1 VIRVLAVDDHPLM
14 RQGIASLLDA
24 SEDMRLVAEASSGLE
39 AVTLFEEHRPDV
51 TLMDLQMP
59 GLDGTCAIQRIIDR
73 HPAAR
78 ILVLTTYKGDAQAR
92 RAINAG
98 ACGYLLKNA
107 IRRELLAAIRCAH
120 AGHRQITAEVAS
132 ELGQHAFDE
141 PLSARELDVLHELT
155 ERGSNREIAA
165 ALGLSEDTVK
175 THMKNIL
182 SKLNATDRTQ
192 AVIVA
197 IRRGILDIHG

>member
-1 VIRVLAVDDHPLM
+1 M

-24 SEDMRLVAEASSGLE
+24 SDDIRLVAEAASGAE
-39 AVTLFEEHRPDV
+39 ALALFDEHLPDV
-51 TLMDLQMP
+51 TLMDLQMA
-59 GLDGTCAIQRIIDR
+59 GMAGSGAIQRIVER

-78 ILVLTTYKGDAQAR
+78 ILVLTTYSGDAQAR
-92 RAINAG
+92 RAFTAG

-107 IRRELLAAIRCAH
+107 IRRELLDAIRNVH
-120 AGHRQITAEVAS
+120 AGRRHITADVAG
-132 ELGQHAFDE
+132 ELGRHAFDD
-141 PLSARELDVLHELT
+141 PLSARELDVLRELT

-182 SKLNATDRTQ
+182 SKLNAADRTQ

-197 IRRGILDIHG
+197 IRRGIIDIHR

>member
-1 VIRVLAVDDHPLM
+1 M

-24 SEDMRLVAEASSGLE
+24 SDDIRLVAEAASGAE
-39 AVTLFEEHRPDV
+39 ALALFDEHLPDV
-51 TLMDLQMP
+51 TLMDLQMA
-59 GLDGTCAIQRIIDR
+59 GMAGSGAIQRIVER

-78 ILVLTTYKGDAQAR
+78 ILVLTTYSGDAQAR
-92 RAINAG
+92 RAFTAG

-107 IRRELLAAIRCAH
+107 IRRELLDAIRNVH
-120 AGHRQITAEVAS
+120 AGRRHITADVAG
-132 ELGQHAFDE
+132 ELGRHAFDD
-141 PLSARELDVLHELT
+141 PLSARELDVLRELT

-182 SKLNATDRTQ
+182 SKLNAADRTQ

-197 IRRGILDIHG
+197 IRRGIIDINR

>member
-14 RQGIASLLDA
+14 RQGIASMLDA
-24 SEDMRLVAEASSGLE
+24 SDDIRLVAEAASGAE
-39 AVTLFEEHRPDV
+39 ALALFDEHLPDV
-51 TLMDLQMP
+51 TLMDLQMA
-59 GLDGTCAIQRIIDR
+59 GMAGSGAIQRIVER

-78 ILVLTTYKGDAQAR
+78 ILVLTTYSGDAQAR
-92 RAINAG
+92 RAFTAG

-107 IRRELLAAIRCAH
+107 IRRELLDAIRNVH
-120 AGHRQITAEVAS
+120 AGRRHITADVAG
-132 ELGQHAFDE
+132 ELGRHAFDD
-141 PLSARELDVLHELT
+141 PLSARELDVLRELT

-182 SKLNATDRTQ
+182 SKLNAADRTQ

-197 IRRGILDIHG
+197 IRRGIIDIHR

>member
-14 RQGIASLLDA
+14 RQGIASLLES
-24 SEDMRLVAEASSGLE
+24 SEDIRLVAEASSGLE
-39 AVTLFEEHRPDV
+39 AVTLFEEHLPDV
-51 TLMDLQMP
+51 TLMDLQMA
-59 GLDGTCAIQRIIDR
+59 GLDGTCAIQRIIER

-78 ILVLTTYKGDAQAR
+78 ILVLTTYQGDAQAR
-92 RAINAG
+92 RAFAAG

-107 IRRELLAAIRCAH
+107 IRRDLLDAIRGAH
-120 AGHRQITAEVAS
+120 AGHRHIPAEVAS
-132 ELGQHAFDE
+132 ALGQHALDE
-141 PLSARELDVLHELT
+141 PLSARELDVLLELT
-155 ERGSNREIAA
+155 VRGSNREIAL

-182 SKLNATDRTQ
+182 SKLHATDRTQ

-197 IRRGILDIHG
+197 IRRGIIDIHG

>member
-1 VIRVLAVDDHPLM
+1 MIRVLAVDDHPLM

-24 SEDMRLVAEASSGLE
+24 SDDIRLVAEASNGLE
-39 AVTLFEEHRPDV
+39 AVALFDEHLPDV
-51 TLMDLQMP
+51 TLMDLQMA
-59 GLDGTCAIQRIIDR
+59 GLDGTSATRHIVAR
-73 HPAAR
+73 HPTAR
-78 ILVLTTYKGDAQAR
+78 ILVLTTYKGDVQAR
-92 RAINAG
+92 RAFAAG

-107 IRRELLAAIRCAH
+107 IRRELLDAIRNAH
-120 AGHRQITAEVAS
+120 AGHRQIPAEVAS
-132 ELGQHAFDE
+132 ELGRHAFDE

-155 ERGSNREIAA
+155 LRGSNREIAG

-197 IRRGILDIHG
+197 IRRGIIDINA